1 MGGTE
6 LLNPLNDL
14 VKLKGSDKLPR
25 CLYLLTD
32 GAVFNTE
39 AVVDLIRKN
48 NQNCQVNTFG
58 IGSGADENLI
68 RNCAKA
74 GRGHFTFIDKLEEI
88 ETKVI
93 DSLTKDFYEYLSVK
107 QIRVYDD
114 KFQVYRDLSHKF
126 SDISHG

>member
-14 VKLKGSDKLPR
+14 VKLKGSDQLPR

-48 NQNCQVNTFG
+48 N
-58 IGSGADENLI
+58 
-68 RNCAKA
+68 
-74 GRGHFTFIDKLEEI
+74 
-88 ETKVI
+88 
-93 DSLTKDFYEYLSVK
+93 
-107 QIRVYDD
+107 
-114 KFQVYRDLSHKF
+114 
-126 SDISHG
+126 